1 MARPKRPGRRKPPSK
16 AAVPF
21 DGDASKLV
29 AMGRV
34 AGAFG
39 VQGWIK
45 VKPYTERPEG
55 LGEYPRWVLG
65 TADGWQ
71 ERAVEDF
78 ALHAKGPV
86 ARLEGCADRTAAERL
101 RGCEIA
107 VPRAALGAAEEG
119 TLYQVDLEG
128 FEVRA
133 DDGRAL
139 GTVDGFVETP
149 GASVMVVKGASER
162 LIPFV
167 AEYVKSVDREA
178 RRITVDW
185 KADYDA

>member
-1 MARPKRPGRRKPPSK
+1 
-16 AAVPF
+16 
-21 DGDASKLV
+21 
-29 AMGRV
+29 MGRV

-45 VKPYTERPEG
+45 VKPYTERRDG
-55 LGEYPRWVLG
+55 LAEYASWVIG
-65 TADGWQ
+65 TADGWR
-71 ERAVEDF
+71 EVAVAEF
-78 ALHAKGPV
+78 ELHAKGPV

-107 VPRAALGAAEEG
+107 VPRAALGDAEQG

-128 FEVRA
+128 FEVRSQ
-133 DDGRAL
+133 DGRTL
-139 GTVDGFVETP
+139 GTVEGFIAT
-149 GASVMVVKGASER
+149 ASTSVMVVKGAIER
-162 LIPFV
+162 LIPFI
-167 AEYVKSVDREA
+167 EPYVTAVDREA

>member
-1 MARPKRPGRRKPPSK
+1 VARPKRPGNPPPPSN

-29 AMGRV
+29 AMGRIV
-34 AGAFG
+34 GAFG
-39 VQGWIK
+39 IQGWVK

-55 LGEYPRWVLG
+55 LAEFPSWVVR
-65 TADGWQ
+65 TIDGW
-71 ERAVEDF
+71 RAIALEEF

-86 ARLEGCADRTAAERL
+86 ARLAGCADRTAAERL
-101 RGCEIA
+101 NGCEIA
-107 VPRAALGAAEEG
+107 VPRAALGQAEEG
-119 TLYQVDLEG
+119 TLYQVDLVG
-128 FEVRA
+128 YEVRA
-133 DDGRAL
+133 EDGRTL
-139 GTVDGFVETP
+139 GTLDGFIETAS
-149 GASVMVVKGASER
+149 ASVMVVKGAMQR

-167 AEYVKSVDREA
+167 DAYVKAVDREA

>member
-1 MARPKRPGRRKPPSK
+1 MARPKRPARPRPPSK
-16 AAVPF
+16 APAPF

-39 VQGWIK
+39 VQGWVK
-45 VKPYTERPEG
+45 VKPYTESPDG
-55 LGEYPRWVLG
+55 LGGYASWVLR
-65 TADGWQ
+65 TADGWR
-71 ERAVEDF
+71 EMALEEF
-78 ALHAKGPV
+78 ELHAKGPV
-86 ARLEGCADRTAAERL
+86 ARLAGCAERTAAERL

-107 VPRAALGAAEEG
+107 VPRAALGEAEEG
-119 TLYQVDLEG
+119 TLFQADLEG

-133 DDGRAL
+133 EDGRAL
-139 GTVDGFVETP
+139 GTVDGFIETG
-149 GASVMVVKGASER
+149 GASVMVVRGTTER

-167 AEYVKSVDREA
+167 ADYVKSVDREA
-178 RRITVDW
+178 RRVMVDW

>member
-1 MARPKRPGRRKPPSK
+1 MAVS
-16 AAVPF
+16 F

-34 AGAFG
+34 VGAFG

-55 LGEYPRWVLG
+55 LGGFASWVIG
-65 TADGWQ
+65 TADGWR
-71 ERAVEDF
+71 EMAIEEFDV
-78 ALHAKGPV
+78 HAKGPV
-86 ARLEGCADRTAAERL
+86 ARLAGCADRTAAQKL
-101 RGCEIA
+101 AGCEIA
-107 VPRAALGAAEEG
+107 VPRSSLGEAQEG

-133 DDGRAL
+133 EDGRTL
-139 GTVDGFVETP
+139 GTVAGFIDTAS
-149 GASVMVVKGASER
+149 ASVMVVKDGVER
-162 LIPFV
+162 LIPFI
-167 AEYVKSVDREA
+167 AQYVTSVDREA

>member
-1 MARPKRPGRRKPPSK
+1 
-16 AAVPF
+16 
-21 DGDASKLV
+21 
-29 AMGRV
+29 MGRV

-45 VKPYTERPEG
+45 VRPYTRRPEG
-55 LGEYPRWVLG
+55 LAEYASWVLG
-65 TADGWQ
+65 IGGGWR
-71 ERAVEDF
+71 EMAVEGF
-78 ALHAKGPV
+78 ELHAKGPV
-86 ARLEGCADRTAAERL
+86 ARLAGCEDRTAADRL

-107 VPRAALGAAEEG
+107 VPRAALGEAEEG
-119 TLYQVDLEG
+119 ALYQVDLMG

-133 DDGRAL
+133 EDGRML
-139 GTVDGFVETP
+139 GTADGFIDTA
-149 GASVMVVKGASER
+149 GASVMVVKGAVER

-167 AEYVKSVDREA
+167 ADYVKSVDREA

>member
-1 MARPKRPGRRKPPSK
+1 MARPKRPASPAPPSK

-21 DGDASKLV
+21 DGDASKLI

-34 AGAFG
+34 VGAFG

-45 VKPYTERPEG
+45 VKPYTERRDG
-55 LGEYPRWVLG
+55 LFGYARWVIA
-65 TADGWQ
+65 TADGWR
-71 ERAVEDF
+71 EMAVEEF
-78 ALHAKGPV
+78 ELHAKGPV
-86 ARLEGCADRTAAERL
+86 ARLAGCADRAAAQKL

-107 VPRAALGAAEEG
+107 VPREALGEAEEG
-119 TLYQVDLEG
+119 ALFQVDLEG

-133 DDGRAL
+133 QDGRAL
-139 GTVDGFVETP
+139 GTVDGFIDTAS
-149 GASVMVVKGASER
+149 ASVMVVKGEIER
-162 LIPFV
+162 LIPFI
-167 AEYVKSVDREA
+167 AQYVTSVEREA

>member
-1 MARPKRPGRRKPPSK
+1 MARPKRPGNPPPRSN

-21 DGDASKLV
+21 DGDASKLI

-34 AGAFG
+34 VGAFG

-55 LGEYPRWVLG
+55 LGGFASWVIG
-65 TADGWQ
+65 TADGWR
-71 ERAVEDF
+71 EMAVEEFDV
-78 ALHAKGPV
+78 HAKGPV
-86 ARLEGCADRTAAERL
+86 ARLAGCADRTAAQKL
-101 RGCEIA
+101 AGCEIA
-107 VPRAALGAAEEG
+107 VPRAALGEAKEG

-128 FEVRA
+128 FEVHA
-133 DDGRAL
+133 EDGRKL
-139 GTVDGFVETP
+139 GTVDGFIETAS
-149 GASVMVVKGASER
+149 ASVMVVKGETER
-162 LIPFV
+162 LIPFL
-167 AEYVKSVDREA
+167 AQYVKSVEREA

>member
-1 MARPKRPGRRKPPSK
+1 VARPKLPAKARPRSK
-16 AAVPF
+16 ATVPF

-45 VKPYTERPEG
+45 VKPYTERPDG
-55 LGEYPRWVLG
+55 LAEYASWVIE
-65 TADGWQ
+65 TADGWR
-71 ERAVEDF
+71 EVAVAEF
-78 ALHAKGPV
+78 ELHAKGPV
-86 ARLEGCADRTAAERL
+86 ARLAGCSDRTAAQRL
-101 RGCEIA
+101 AGCEIA
-107 VPRAALGAAEEG
+107 VPRAALGEAEEG

-128 FEVRA
+128 FEVRGE
-133 DDGRAL
+133 DGRQL
-139 GTVDGFVETP
+139 GTVDGFIETAS
-149 GASVMVVKGASER
+149 ASVMVVKGGIER
-162 LIPFV
+162 LIPFI
-167 AEYVKSVDREA
+167 ESYVRSVDREA